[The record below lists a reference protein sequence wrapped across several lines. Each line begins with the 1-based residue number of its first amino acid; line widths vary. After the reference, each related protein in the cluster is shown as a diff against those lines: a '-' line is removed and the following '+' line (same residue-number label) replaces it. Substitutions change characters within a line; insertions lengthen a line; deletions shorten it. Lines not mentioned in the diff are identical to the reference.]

1 MARYLITEK
10 AGRFVAGHRNTG
22 VGTALE
28 LPPFAAAHELRLG
41 TLVPADLAMP
51 AIEAVAD
58 EPVADEPVAPP
69 PEPQLPDPEP
79 EAQDSEEAVQDSA
92 PEEPEAPAAAGKR
105 KRRR

>member
-41 TLVPADLAMP
+41 TLVPADLPMP
-51 AIEAVAD
+51 EIEAVA
-58 EPVADEPVAPP
+58 EELSLQS
-69 PEPQLPDPEP
+69 PEPELPDAGPELPDSDEGLTDSAAPEP
-79 EAQDSEEAVQDSA
+79 EA
-92 PEEPEAPAAAGKR
+92 PAAGKR

>member
-41 TLVPADLAMP
+41 TLVPADLAPP
-51 AIEAVAD
+51 AIEAA
-58 EPVADEPVAPP
+58 ADEPVAPP
-69 PEPQLPDPEP
+69 AEPQLPDPEP
-79 EAQDSEEAVQDSA
+79 ELPDSA
-92 PEEPEAPAAAGKR
+92 PEEPDAPAAAGKR